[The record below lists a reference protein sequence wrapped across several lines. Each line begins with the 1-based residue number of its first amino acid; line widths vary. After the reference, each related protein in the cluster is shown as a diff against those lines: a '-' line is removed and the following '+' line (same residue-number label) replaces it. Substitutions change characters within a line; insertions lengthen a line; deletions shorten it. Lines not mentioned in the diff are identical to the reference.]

1 MQELKPAWAELEAAR
16 LLENLTVKRATEL
29 TGQSRTSYYRHVRTM
44 VDYIKRP
51 REAVSLLHDDLLRAV
66 ALRRPEAGHRRVRA
80 YAIAW
85 GELKPE
91 TPGGSRMSCYRR
103 LKAQGLLQSGRPAVE
118 LRAIRDRRRQMLA
131 VPKGMNQLLQGDF
144 TDYET
149 EDGARYHIGCITEY
163 LSRFNL
169 VSKVLDTETAEDLIQ
184 VTEMALREVA
194 DLGHELPE
202 RIVLVTDNGPAMKSR
217 RFRNFVKKSHLL
229 IHVRGQKYHPQTI
242 GREERYHGSLKVE
255 HLYRVLPR
263 DRAELELEVEKYRHF
278 YNYERLHMSLGYRP
292 PASVYLKNQTGKSSY
307 LSAG

>member
-1 MQELKPAWAELEAAR
+1 MELS
-16 LLENLTVKRATEL
+16 
-29 TGQSRTSYYRHVRTM
+29 GQSRTSYYRHVRSM
-44 VDYIKRP
+44 MDYMSRP
-51 REAVSLLHDDLLRAV
+51 RAAVSVLHDDLLRAV

-85 GELKPE
+85 GELTPK

-103 LKAQGLLQSGRPAVE
+103 LKANGLLQSGRPGVE
-118 LRAIRDRRRQMLA
+118 LREIRERRRQMLA
-131 VPKGMNQLLQGDF
+131 IPREINQVLQGDF

-149 EDGARYHIGCITEY
+149 EDGSRYHIGGITEY

-184 VTEMALREVA
+184 VTEMALREVV
-194 DLGHELPE
+194 DLGHRLPGQ
-202 RIVLVTDNGPAMKSR
+202 ITLVTDNGPAMKSR

-229 IHVRGQKYHPQTI
+229 IHIRGQKYHPQTI
-242 GREERYHGSLKVE
+242 GREERYHGSLKME
-255 HLYRVLPR
+255 HLYRVLPQNK
-263 DRAELELEVEKYRHF
+263 AELESEVAKFRHF

-292 PASVYLKNQTGKSSY
+292 PAAVYLSNQAEKSSY